1 MPRNDAPGDVTSRQR
16 RDNGLGRL
24 TIPAVAGVA
33 LLLGACQT
41 SQQAAI
47 GGPQDVDPEQV
58 MGLSPSGVVS
68 LLGEPELRR
77 TEPPA
82 EVWQYRSDTC
92 VFDVYLVTEAGRT
105 TVVYYETRPR
115 VDGSIRPPR
124 CVGEIV
130 AGRSRAPATT

>member
-1 MPRNDAPGDVTSRQR
+1 MPRNDAPGDVTAGLRQGSGAAAR
-16 RDNGLGRL
+16 NTVLAL
-24 TIPAVAGVA
+24 AGV

-41 SQQAAI
+41 SQQAAV
-47 GGPQDVDPEQV
+47 GVPQDVDPERV
-58 MGLSPSGVVS
+58 MGLSPAGVVS

-92 VFDVYLVTEAGRT
+92 VFDVYLVTDAGRT

-115 VDGSIRPPR
+115 ADGSIRPPR

-130 AGRSRAPATT
+130 AGRSRAPAAT